1 MKLQIIGKT
10 DTIVITFEHA
20 MQIFYS
26 RASERWL
33 VPTPDCKLLLNFHLQ
48 DNQIKTVIDANVY
61 ISSIRRL
68 SYKQCS
74 KIEKY
79 PKQD

>member
-1 MKLQIIGKT
+1 
-10 DTIVITFEHA
+10 

-33 VPTPDCKLLLNFHLQ
+33 LPTPDCKLLLNFHLQ
-48 DNQIKTVIDANVY
+48 DNQIKTVVDANVY
-61 ISSIRRL
+61 KSSIRRV

-74 KIEKY
+74 KIENTQNNTNTDVNVKITF
-79 PKQD
+79 